1 MKIDILMATY
11 QGENYLREQIDSI
24 LEQSYGN
31 FRLLISD
38 DMSQD
43 GTREILNEYVEK
55 DKRVV
60 VFLQEKNLGV
70 MQNFEFLM
78 KQVESEYFMFSDQDD
93 VWQKDKVQKS
103 VNQMKQSNCDL
114 VYSDLEVVSQDLEPV
129 CKSYWKLK
137 GFEKKVKKYN
147 HFESLYLNNF
157 VTGSTMLVKSKFL
170 EKILPLPHKSK
181 YILHD
186 YWTALVVSKFGKM
199 SFVDEPLVKY
209 RQHGKNQIGSK
220 KKSDEIQDFNQMRNL
235 FIDVKKDHFKI
246 FMQNSEVFE
255 DEEIE
260 LLNKKSYEYFQSLK
274 NVRKW
279 NLKNRKLFWKL
290 YQYENLSYAFQ
301 NFLILNMP
309 ALALPLFRMKKGWK
323 KK

>member
-1 MKIDILMATY
+1 MATY
-11 QGENYLREQIDSI
+11 NGEKYLQEQIDSI

-43 GTREILNEYVEK
+43 GTREILNKYVEK

-93 VWQKDKVQKS
+93 VWQKDKIQKS
-103 VNQMKQSNCDL
+103 VNQLEQTDCDL
-114 VYSDLEVVSQDLEPV
+114 VYSDLEVVSQDLELV

-137 GFEKKVKKYN
+137 GFEKKIKKYN
-147 HFESLYLNNF
+147 NFESLYLNNF
-157 VTGSTMLVKSKFL
+157 VTGSTMLVKAKFL
-170 EKILPLPHKSK
+170 KKILPLPHKSK

-235 FIDVKKDHFKI
+235 FIDVKKDHFKTFI
-246 FMQNSEVFE
+246 QNSEIFE

-260 LLNKKSYEYFQSLK
+260 NLNKKCYEYFQSLK
-274 NVRKW
+274 NVKKW
-279 NLKNRKLFWKL
+279 DLKNRKLFWKL

-323 KK
+323 RK